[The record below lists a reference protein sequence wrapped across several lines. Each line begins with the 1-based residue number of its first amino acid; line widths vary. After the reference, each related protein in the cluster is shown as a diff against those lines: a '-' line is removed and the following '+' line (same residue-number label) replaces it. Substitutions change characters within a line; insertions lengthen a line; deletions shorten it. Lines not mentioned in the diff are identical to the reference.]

1 MALSRFW
8 LLNGSKKKGKKSA
21 KKITRKTIKKVTVK
35 KVSKPKVKKVVRK
48 VVKEKVYVAKPV
60 KSLPTR
66 LMTTSEKKTI
76 KNIRRKKTMAK
87 RRIKRSVAKA
97 TKRAVKRV
105 KRARRKMASYGKHR
119 VVAIMHRDG
128 QLRTSRK
135 SKIAKRNYKINPFKF
150 STKGIVKQLTPAVI
164 ISASSVGTIYGLN
177 KVLPMIPYV
186 NRVDNAIAKSA
197 IKVGAGLVGSMLV
210 KKVLKT
216 KGNNIANGVLIGSII
231 GAMLDFMASR
241 TATTAGIKLN
251 GIKVMGSPLSFG
263 RPKTPLANPSFT
275 MNGIKI
281 ANSKDMGAIRFKK
294 AVTAVD
300 GLCERY

>member
-60 KSLPTR
+60 KSLPTK
-66 LMTTSEKKTI
+66 LLTKSEKKTI
-76 KNIRRKKTMAK
+76 KNIRRKETMAK

-97 TKRAVKRV
+97 TKRV
-105 KRARRKMASYGKHR
+105 KRAKRKIASYGKHR

-150 STKGIVKQLTPAVI
+150 STKGIVKELTPAVV

-231 GAMLDFMASR
+231 GAMLEFLSAKSSV
-241 TATTAGIKLN
+241 ATNGIKLN

-263 RPKTPLANPSFT
+263 RPKTALANPNFT

-281 ANSKDMGAIRFKK
+281 ANNKDMGAIRFKK

-300 GLCERY
+300 GLNERY